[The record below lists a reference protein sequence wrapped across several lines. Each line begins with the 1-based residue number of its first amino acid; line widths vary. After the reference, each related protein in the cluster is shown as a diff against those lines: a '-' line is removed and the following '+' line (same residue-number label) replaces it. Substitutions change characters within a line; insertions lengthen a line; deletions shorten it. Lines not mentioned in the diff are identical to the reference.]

1 VTPVRVLETRRLIL
15 RPLAIDDAPAIQRE
29 FPRWEIVRWM
39 DGVIPWPYPD
49 DGALTYLT
57 QIALPAAERGE
68 AWHWSIRPKT
78 EPDAL
83 IGVISLMTKA
93 DDNRGFWL
101 AEAWQGRGL
110 MTEAAEAVTDVWF
123 DDLDQTVLRAPKA
136 AANAASRR
144 VSIKQGMRCVATFP
158 KAMVGGE
165 TPCELWE
172 ITRDEWRA
180 RRGGS

>member
-68 AWHWSIRPKT
+68 AWHWSIRPKS
-78 EPDAL
+78 EPDTL